1 MLTKEHITDGAFRA
15 LHKAAVET
23 PEDVKAAFRQAA
35 HVAREPAK
43 THLEKT
49 LENIDVAV
57 ERNVPV
63 CPDTGWP
70 LFFVKLGNDVRIEG
84 GYSTLTGAFSQAVK
98 RLTEMGLLRVT
109 MVDPLTRKTALLNVG
124 CNIPFIEYKPFSG
137 DYIEITAVPKGGGAE
152 LFIQQPLRFL
162 LLADGIVGLKKF
174 VIDSIISGATTGKTC
189 PPNVVGIGIG
199 GTGDLCM
206 KLAKQAALLRPI
218 GDRHPESRIAE
229 LEEELKTSLNS
240 LSIGPMGGGGNP
252 TVFDVHIE
260 YALTHTAGHPVAVN
274 TQCSL
279 TRRGTIRLYAN
290 GRSEARTNPEWFDR

>member
-1 MLTKEHITDGAFRA
+1 MLNQQQITEAAFRA

-23 PEDVKAAFRQAA
+23 PPDVKEAFRQAA
-35 HVAREPAK
+35 QTTNEPAK

-70 LFFVKLGNDVRIEG
+70 LFFVKLGSDVRIEG
-84 GYSTLTGAFSQAVK
+84 GFSTLTGAFSIAVK

-109 MVDPLTRKTALLNVG
+109 MVNPLTRKTALTNVG
-124 CNIPFIEYKPFSG
+124 SNIPFIEYKPVST

-152 LFIQQPLRFL
+152 LFIPQPLRVL
-162 LLADGIVGLKKF
+162 LLADGLVGLKKF
-174 VIDSIISGATTGKTC
+174 VIDSIISGASTGKTC
-189 PPNVVGIGIG
+189 PPNVVGVGIG
-199 GTGDLCM
+199 GTNDLCM

-218 GDRHPESRIAE
+218 GDRHPESQIASLETE
-229 LEEELKTSLNS
+229 LVCGLNS
-240 LSIGPMGGGGNP
+240 LQIGPMGAGGSP

-260 YALTHTAGHPVAVN
+260 YALTHTAGHPVAIN

-279 TRRGTIRLYAN
+279 TRRGTVRLHPN
-290 GRSEARTNPEWFDR
+290 GQIENRILPEWFDR